1 MLTIAIEPK
10 KLQTSNAT
18 PDLAA
23 VENQS
28 YRRLALEV
36 IYQAVNDV
44 KSSHFPEEREDALLF
59 LSVDGPEWL
68 SMAGYGIQ
76 RSHWDALLNKLDGI
90 HAQRCREERITKFS
104 KSFVRDLRMS
114 FNQITYAAQPIGGF

>member
-1 MLTIAIEPK
+1 MLTNTTQATQYIEN
-10 KLQTSNAT
+10 SAT
-18 PDLAA
+18 PDLAEM
-23 VENQS
+23 ENQA

-44 KSSHFPEEREDALLF
+44 KSSHIRSEREDALNF
-59 LSVDGPEWL
+59 LREDGPDWL
-68 SMAGYGIQ
+68 AMAGYGIQ
-76 RSHWDALLNKLDGI
+76 RGHWDNLLTKLDEI

-114 FNQITYAAQPIGGF
+114 FNQITYAAQAIGG

>member
-1 MLTIAIEPK
+1 MLTNTTHATQYIE
-10 KLQTSNAT
+10 SSAT
-18 PDLAA
+18 PDLAE
-23 VENQS
+23 VENQA
-28 YRRLALEV
+28 YRRLALQV
-36 IYQAVNDV
+36 IDQAVNDV
-44 KSSHFPEEREDALLF
+44 KSSHIPEEREDALLF

-114 FNQITYAAQPIGGF
+114 FNQITYAAQPIGG